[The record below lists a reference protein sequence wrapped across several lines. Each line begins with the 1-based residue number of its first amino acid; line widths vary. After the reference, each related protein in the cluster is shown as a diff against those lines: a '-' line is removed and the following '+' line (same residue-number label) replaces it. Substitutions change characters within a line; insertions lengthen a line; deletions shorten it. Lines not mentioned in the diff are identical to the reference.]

1 MISVEVV
8 VFFLLAQ
15 KETKS
20 PKSYNMNFEEIS
32 FNEMPKALAHLISKV
47 ETLEQLLKSQQNP
60 ALPSDKPL
68 TISQAAEF
76 VNLTVP
82 TLYGFVSKR
91 TIPFS
96 KVGKR
101 LYFSEAELTSWIK
114 SGRKQSVTNLP
125 GQPAVLV
132 INKKSTR

>member
-1 MISVEVV
+1 MI
-8 VFFLLAQ
+8 
-15 KETKS
+15 KEK
-20 PKSYNMNFEEIS
+20 IS
-32 FNEMPKALAHLISKV
+32 FENLPQAVSLLLEKV

-101 LYFSEAELTSWIK
+101 LYFSENELTSWIQNGRQQTRDELLSIPTVAFVKPTK
-114 SGRKQSVTNLP
+114 SKRK
-125 GQPAVLV
+125 
-132 INKKSTR
+132 

>member
-1 MISVEVV
+1 MS
-8 VFFLLAQ
+8 
-15 KETKS
+15 KEK
-20 PKSYNMNFEEIS
+20 IS
-32 FNEMPKALAHLISKV
+32 FENLPQAVSLLLEKV

-60 ALPSDKPL
+60 GSLSDKPM

-101 LYFSEAELTSWIK
+101 LYFSEAELSTWIK
-114 SGRKQSVTNLP
+114 SGRKQSITDLP
-125 GQPAVLV
+125 TQPAVLV

>member
-1 MISVEVV
+1 MTNVSFENLPQAVS
-8 VFFLLAQ
+8 LLL
-15 KETKS
+15 E
-20 PKSYNMNFEEIS
+20 
-32 FNEMPKALAHLISKV
+32 KV

-101 LYFSEAELTSWIK
+101 LYFSENELTSWIQNGRQQTRDELLSIPTVAFVKPTK
-114 SGRKQSVTNLP
+114 SKRK
-125 GQPAVLV
+125 
-132 INKKSTR
+132 

>member
-1 MISVEVV
+1 
-8 VFFLLAQ
+8 
-15 KETKS
+15 
-20 PKSYNMNFEEIS
+20 MNYDEIS
-32 FNEMPKALAHLISKV
+32 FNDMPKALAQLISKV
-47 ETLEQLLKSQQNP
+47 ENLEQLLKSQQNP